1 MKKYFLNKM
10 STGKRLAKRS
20 IIGTRVCAPGADGIW
35 YSGTIQGV
43 KTPPSANQ
51 KDNTNCINLTPH
63 TRYSVRFDSKQDISR
78 RGLAREFRE
87 SELIGPGF
95 KTIMDVRLKP
105 GQKVF
110 LTYNGRESAGE
121 VVQHDDLKDEVTVK
135 IVPVGQEAPIEL
147 TKRLEEVRLL
157 ESRRSPRLADQEKDT
172 DFARLADMAGDRRRQ
187 SHSIDVPFSLTQQ
200 NGSRKRRPSYSQDD
214 REYYSINDEDPTDE
228 CNAALVLMSL
238 SCSPNSSA
246 PGWETIL
253 GTSSGSSST
262 SWSTGSTSPP
272 LSEDGHSTPPNNNS
286 NNTSNSNN
294 TNQGNTNTSSKS
306 NSNSNNNGTTNA
318 IVIRG
323 PRTTSFSNSDEGIGM
338 DYNEDLPRKRRAS
351 QPIYKCT
358 WKGCGVIYASCSE
371 ITAHVRNAHLG
382 PRKPEEDS
390 DEEDF
395 FFTEIE
401 DETDSGSGHQHH
413 SSNHSHSHHHHN
425 HSNSN
430 HHSHSHSSSSS
441 SSNAGS
447 ARHPPSPP
455 TLSHRDMARPPHE
468 DPEYQRQI
476 VGNYRQG
483 LLSMSSAAAAVVQQQ
498 QQQQQHLVHHQQ
510 QQHQHHQQQIH
521 QQLNAAIKP
530 PLPATAGGAAAG
542 QQFHQSL
549 NNNNNNNNGTGSG
562 SVIGSNGS
570 GSNGSAS
577 IHTSPLIHHNY
588 TWSQVSPTSPQK
600 HVRLSPRPSASYPYP
615 SPNYSN
621 QIAQQ
626 QQQQQQHHYQAQ
638 HSLGQIQLSPGGST
652 TAVSSY
658 HQQQSSSSSAAS
670 SLISSSSSG
679 SGSLNGFVAPGT
691 SPGANRSPLSPNR
704 RTRGE
709 NKKCRKV
716 YGMDHKEQ
724 WCTQCKWKKACSRF
738 GD

>member
-20 IIGTRVCAPGADGIW
+20 IIGTRVCAPGVDGIW
-35 YSGTIQGV
+35 YSGVIQAV

-51 KDNTNCINLTPH
+51 KDNNNCINLTPN
-63 TRYSVRFDSKQDISR
+63 TRYSVRFDSKQDVAR

-121 VVQHDDLKDEVTVK
+121 VLQHDDLKDEITVK

-214 REYYSINDEDPTDE
+214 REYYSINDDDPMDE

-238 SCSPNSSA
+238 SCSPNSSVT
-246 PGWETIL
+246 GWETIL

-262 SWSTGSTSPP
+262 SWSTGSTTPP
-272 LSEDGHSTPPNNNS
+272 LSEDGLSTSPNSTNSSSSSTSSSSSSGINSNGSSPPDNTNNNNNNNNNNNITINNNNNN
-286 NNTSNSNN
+286 NNTAN
-294 TNQGNTNTSSKS
+294 T
-306 NSNSNNNGTTNA
+306 NGTTND

-323 PRTTSFSNSDEGIGM
+323 PRTTSISTSDEGIGM

-358 WKGCGVIYASCSE
+358 WKGCGVIYTSCSE
-371 ITAHVRNAHLG
+371 VTAHVRNAHLG
-382 PRKPEEDS
+382 PRKPDEDS

-401 DETDSGSGHQHH
+401 DESDSGH
-413 SSNHSHSHHHHN
+413 S
-425 HSNSN
+425 
-430 HHSHSHSSSSS
+430 
-441 SSNAGS
+441 AP
-447 ARHPPSPP
+447 HPPSPP

-483 LLSMSSAAAAVVQQQ
+483 LLSLSSQQLQQQQPLQQHPHLQHYGQQIQQQ
-498 QQQQQHLVHHQQ
+498 QQLS
-510 QQHQHHQQQIH
+510 
-521 QQLNAAIKP
+521 AAIKP
-530 PLPATAGGAAAG
+530 PLPGHQAAQLHLHH
-542 QQFHQSL
+542 QQQQQQQSL
-549 NNNNNNNNGTGSG
+549 NNNNNSNSSNNNAISQSG
-562 SVIGSNGS
+562 SNSNGS
-570 GSNGSAS
+570 SGGGGGGSSNGGSSGAILPHS
-577 IHTSPLIHHNY
+577 NTSPLIHHNY

-600 HVRLSPRPSASYPYP
+600 HVRLSPRPSYPYP

-626 QQQQQQHHYQAQ
+626 HHYQQQQQ
-638 HSLGQIQLSPGGST
+638 LGQIQLSPGGT
-652 TAVSSY
+652 NY
-658 HQQQSSSSSAAS
+658 HQQSTLGGIGGSAVATAVAAVTGQVQSM
-670 SLISSSSSG
+670 
-679 SGSLNGFVAPGT
+679 NGAGPFVTPGT
-691 SPGANRSPLSPNR
+691 SPGSTASSNRSPLSPNR